1 MLNHGD
7 EYCVEFGKIELIRE
21 VWMRKVILSVMI
33 LAIVFALVP
42 VNAPANTTRDCDR
55 VGAYID
61 RVEGLIERASPI
73 ILRSGNER
81 AIALLNS
88 AVSEIRAANRA
99 YQGDMCRVAYNH
111 AQQAEQLVRR
121 ALRIIHHRRAD

>member
-1 MLNHGD
+1 
-7 EYCVEFGKIELIRE
+7 
-21 VWMRKVILSVMI
+21 MRNVIFSVMI
-33 LAIVFALVP
+33 LAIVFALAP
-42 VNAPANTTRDCDR
+42 VNAPADTTDDCDR

-88 AVSEIRAANRA
+88 AISEIRAANRA
-99 YQGDMCRVAYNH
+99 YQGDMCRVAYRH
-111 AQQAEQLVRR
+111 AQQAEQYIRR
-121 ALRIIHHRRAD
+121 ALRLIRNRRAD